1 MPPRHPNAD
10 RVYSAHVP
18 DDVTVPAHA
27 ARASE
32 RDVDIPEPECVKLS
46 FDGRDTDHPPR
57 DAVRDIARMSIIEE
71 TAVPCPRIDNGFR
84 ISTL

>member
-18 DDVTVPAHA
+18 DDVTVLAHA

-32 RDVDIPEPECVKLS
+32 RDVDIREPECVKLS
-46 FDGRDTDHPPR
+46 FDGRGTDHPPR
-57 DAVRDIARMSIIEE
+57 DAVRETARMIEE